1 MKMNYEKP
9 EVSFV
14 SFAAEEIMSGGV
26 PRMSLETWGVTTSFS
41 TGREIIEDD

>member
-14 SFAAEEIMSGGV
+14 SFAAEEIMAGSI
-26 PRMSLETWGVTTSFS
+26 PRMSLENWGVTTSFS
-41 TGREIIEDD
+41 AGREIIEDD

>member
-14 SFAAEEIMSGGV
+14 SFAAEEIMSGSV
-26 PRMSLETWGVTTSFS
+26 PRISLENWGVTTSYA
-41 TGREIIEDD
+41 TGREILEDD